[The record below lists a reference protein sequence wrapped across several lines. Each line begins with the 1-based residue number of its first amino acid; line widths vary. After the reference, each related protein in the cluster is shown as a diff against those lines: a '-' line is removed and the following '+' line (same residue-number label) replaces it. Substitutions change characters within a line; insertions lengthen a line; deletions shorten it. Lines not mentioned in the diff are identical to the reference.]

1 METFGQLPRSVG
13 DRREQAVLARY
24 PTSRLRTQETG
35 ENENKPFAGPYKKLR
50 TQETG
55 ESRQCSLG
63 TLQVGCALRRP
74 ARAGSA
80 RSVPFGQASHS
91 GDRRGQPAMDTGE
104 NESIITSANCLCH
117 LPLPYNYPHGI

>member
-35 ENENKPFAGPYKKLR
+35 ENENKPFAGPYKKLC
-50 TQETG
+50 TEDTG

-63 TLQVGCALRRP
+63 TLQVGCALSYHERH
-74 ARAGSA
+74 GS
-80 RSVPFGQASHS
+80 
-91 GDRRGQPAMDTGE
+91 
-104 NESIITSANCLCH
+104 LCSFMVS
-117 LPLPYNYPHGI
+117 